1 MSWLD
6 VNGVSI
12 NYRIEG
18 NAGGPLV
25 VLVHEIGGT
34 LESFSAVVPFLAPRY
49 SVLSFD
55 QRGSGL
61 SEKVRGQIG
70 IDDLVD
76 DMAELV
82 STVAGSRHCNLVT
95 VAAAGLQALRFYE
108 RYKDLVDSM
117 TLCNPAL
124 GVDASRAS
132 ALMERADFAE
142 KNGIRAGLDT
152 TLEKSYQPELRDEEV
167 FPSVRGRYLSN
178 DPYGFA
184 EANRV
189 LARTDM
195 RHVLPALRCPV
206 MVVAGRQDQ
215 VRAPQGSQEVAEKIL
230 GSRFELIDGG
240 HFLPITSPQALGM
253 LLIDFLGS
261 VGHAGKS

>member
-18 NAGGPLV
+18 PAKGPLV
-25 VLVHEIGGT
+25 VLLHEIGGT
-34 LESFSAVVPFLAPRY
+34 LESFNAVVEFLAPRY
-49 SVLSFD
+49 CVLSFD
-55 QRGSGL
+55 QRGSGQ
-61 SEKVRGQIG
+61 SEKVRSQIG

-76 DMAELV
+76 DIAELV
-82 STVAGSRHCNLVT
+82 STVAGPRNCNLVT

-108 RYKDLVDSM
+108 RYQDRVASM

-132 ALMERADFAE
+132 VLMERADFAE
-142 KNGIRAGLDT
+142 RNGIRAGLDT
-152 TLEKSYQPELRDEEV
+152 ALEKSYQQELRDDEV
-167 FPSVRGRYLSN
+167 FPAFRGRYLSN

-195 RHVLPALRCPV
+195 RHVLSTLRCPV

-215 VRAPQGSQEVAEKIL
+215 VRPFEGSRGVAEEIL

-240 HFLPITSPQALGM
+240 HFLPITSPQALGT
-253 LLIDFLGS
+253 LLVDFLGS
-261 VGHAGKS
+261 VGHF